1 MWEQIQDL
9 FKLLSVGFALLI
21 PLANPITSM
30 TMLLT
35 LGAGLTKQERDKQV
49 RQATMYVFGIMCVTY
64 FAGRA
69 IMGMFGISVPGLGIA
84 GGLIISYIGFT
95 MLFPNSPSS
104 EVVEDMPEVSAKANT
119 KRRVPNIAFVPLA
132 MPGTA
137 GPGTIA
143 MIISGSATVHSSS
156 EIGFAT
162 WILYVGPVLLFIAIS
177 LIFWTCLNCADKLLK
192 LLGEGG
198 LEALA
203 RIMGL
208 LLVCMGVQF
217 VINAIMTLVQGSAVH

>member
-1 MWEQIQDL
+1 MEQIQDL
-9 FKLLSVGFALLI
+9 FKLIGIGFALLI

-35 LGAGLTKQERDKQV
+35 LGAGFTKQERAKQV
-49 RQATMYVFGIMCVTY
+49 RQATIYVFSIMCVTY
-64 FAGRA
+64 FAGHA
-69 IMGMFGISVPGLGIA
+69 IMGLFGISVPGLGIA
-84 GGLIISYIGFT
+84 GGLIVAYIGFT
-95 MLFPNSPSS
+95 MLFPTSTSH
-104 EVVEDMPEVSAKANT
+104 EVVQDMPEVSVKANA
-119 KRRVPNIAFVPLA
+119 KRMVPNIAFVPLA

-143 MIISGSATVHSSS
+143 MIISGSASLHTPGGS
-156 EIGFAT
+156 EYAL
-162 WILYVGPVLLFIAIS
+162 WLLYVAPVVLFVIVSA
-177 LIFWTCLNCADKLLK
+177 IFWACLNFADKLLK
-192 LLGEGG
+192 LLGDGG

-217 VINAIMTLVQGSAVH
+217 VINAVESLVKGFAAH

>member
-1 MWEQIQDL
+1 MLGQIQDFL
-9 FKLLSVGFALLI
+9 TLISLGFALLI

-35 LGAGLTKQERDKQV
+35 LGSGLSAQEREKQV
-49 RQATMYVFGIMCVTY
+49 KQATIYVFAIMCVTY

-69 IMGMFGISVPGLGIA
+69 IMNMFGISVPGLGIA
-84 GGLIISYIGFT
+84 GGLIICYIGFT
-95 MLFPNSPSS
+95 MLFPKSTSD
-104 EVVEDMPEVSAKANT
+104 ETVGDMPEVSAAVSAN
-119 KRRVPNIAFVPLA
+119 RRVPNIAFVPLA

-143 MIISGSATVHSSS
+143 MIISGSATLHTTN
-156 EIGFAT
+156 EAQYAT
-162 WILYVGPVLLFIAIS
+162 WILYVAPVVVFIIIS
-177 LIFWTCLNCADKLLK
+177 LIFWICLKFAYKLTSVM
-192 LLGEGG
+192 GDGG
-198 LEALA
+198 LEALT

-217 VINAIMTLVQGSAVH
+217 VINAITTLLHGTGVH

>member
-1 MWEQIQDL
+1 MLEQIQDL

-35 LGAGLTKQERDKQV
+35 LGGGLTKQERDRQV
-49 RQATMYVFGIMCVTY
+49 RQATIYVFSIMCVTY
-64 FAGRA
+64 FAGKA
-69 IMGMFGISVPGLGIA
+69 IMGLFGISVPGLGIA
-84 GGLIISYIGFT
+84 GGLIIAYIGFT
-95 MLFPNSPSS
+95 MLFPTSTSS
-104 EVVEDMPEVSAKANT
+104 EVVGDMPEVSVKANANH
-119 KRRVPNIAFVPLA
+119 RVPNISFVPLA

-143 MIISGSATVHSSS
+143 MIISSSATLHSSS
-156 EIGFAT
+156 EVQLAT
-162 WILYVGPVLLFIAIS
+162 WVLYVGPVLLFIAIS
-177 LIFWTCLNCADKLLK
+177 LIFWTCLRFADKLLK
-192 LLGEGG
+192 LMGEGG
-198 LEALA
+198 LEALS

-217 VINAIMTLVQGSAVH
+217 VINAITTLLQAGVAH

>member
-1 MWEQIQDL
+1 MEQLHDL
-9 FKLLSVGFALLI
+9 FTLLSVGFALLI
-21 PLANPITSM
+21 PLANPVTSM

-49 RQATMYVFGIMCVTY
+49 RQATIYVFSIMCVTY
-64 FAGRA
+64 FAGTA

-84 GGLIISYIGFT
+84 GGLIICYIGFT
-95 MLFPNSPSS
+95 MLFPAATSS
-104 EVVEDMPEVSAKANT
+104 ETVEDIPEVSAKANA

-143 MIISGSATVHSSS
+143 MIISGSSTLHSSH
-156 EIGFAT
+156 EGTFAAWT
-162 WILYVGPVLLFIAIS
+162 LYVAPVLLFVVIS
-177 LIFWTCLNCADKLLK
+177 LIFWTCLRFADKLMK
-192 LLGEGG
+192 LMGEGG
-198 LEALA
+198 LEALS

-217 VINAIMTLVQGSAVH
+217 VINATTTLLHGMSAH